1 MEVKMQLL
9 EKGLEYTLEIV
20 KFYIVF
26 RCFFK
31 MQRREWKWRYILT
44 FLILLIYFIYE
55 MYIYENSL
63 FIYLIFIIAEMEL
76 LFQNNAIKIIS
87 ISFWVTIII
96 GVFDK
101 MSEIIIWAFEDIV
114 NNNNINIVFVSSI
127 VTIVVEMILGKISMK
142 RNGNEI
148 IQMNLKYFIFFL
160 ILGLAYSYILGCLE
174 LILQNVRFDRY
185 MHLNVILTGLVMY
198 IHMVT
203 LIELAIS
210 RDYYKEKD
218 SFNRY
223 LLEMLKGQY
232 QYLEKKDKDIRDFRH
247 DIKEHMMSIQEYCD
261 TQNYKKLN
269 EYMKQINGKL
279 HINKKRVTVYNQIV
293 DMILNQYIYQ
303 SEDMGVRLSIQGQ
316 MSENC
321 LVEPY
326 DLCVI
331 FANLLK
337 NGIEAAK
344 NSEKKQID
352 LMIGYEDDIMMIRMK
367 NDYQGKRRKKDGE
380 YISTKSDI
388 ENHGIGIGNI
398 RACVEKYHG
407 KLEMREENGKF
418 LTTVIIPIE

>member
-1 MEVKMQLL
+1 MQLL
-9 EKGLEYTLEIV
+9 EKGLEYTLEII

-31 MQRREWKWRYILT
+31 MQRREWKWRYILAFFT
-44 FLILLIYFIYE
+44 LVMYLMYE

-76 LFQNNAIKIIS
+76 LFQNSAIKIIC
-87 ISFWVTIII
+87 ISFWLVIII

-101 MSEIIIWAFEDIV
+101 ISEIVIWAFENTV
-114 NNNNINIVFVSSI
+114 NNKSINIVFVSSI
-127 VTIVVEMILGKISMK
+127 VTIVAETILGKILRK

-148 IQMNLKYFIFFL
+148 VQMNLKYFIFFL

-174 LILQNVRFDRY
+174 LILQNVRFDRH

-198 IHMVT
+198 VHMVM

-210 RDYYKEKD
+210 RDYYKKKD

-293 DMILNQYIYQ
+293 DMILNQYMYQ

-316 MSENC
+316 MSEDC
-321 LVEPY
+321 VVEPY

-352 LMIGYEDDIMMIRMK
+352 LVIGYENDIMMIRME
-367 NDYQGKRRKKDGE
+367 NDYQGERRKKDGK
-380 YISTKSDI
+380 YMSTKSDI